1 MLQREIDIL
10 AEARQTASL
19 GAPLVAPLGDAAV
32 APPPSMETLRFHSC
46 VLGSRDDV
54 ELFADGIDELD
65 FCSMLMAGLAT
76 MASKSKRRQA
86 DLDAVLARTGL
97 SASPDRIKAALRHLE
112 KTACIREIVP
122 LYDGGLLLTVT
133 NLGMDTLGRA
143 SDWRFLQQLVLAT
156 H

>member
-10 AEARQTASL
+10 GDACLAPPMA
-19 GAPLVAPLGDAAV
+19 APLAAPLGDAPV
-32 APPPSMETLRFHSC
+32 APSASMESLRFHSC
-46 VLGSRDDV
+46 VIGARDEA

-65 FCSMLMAGLAT
+65 FCSMLLAGLAT

-86 DLDAVLARTGL
+86 DLDAVLRRTGL
-97 SASPDRIKAALRHLE
+97 RASPDRIKAALRHLE
-112 KTACIREIVP
+112 TTACIREIVP